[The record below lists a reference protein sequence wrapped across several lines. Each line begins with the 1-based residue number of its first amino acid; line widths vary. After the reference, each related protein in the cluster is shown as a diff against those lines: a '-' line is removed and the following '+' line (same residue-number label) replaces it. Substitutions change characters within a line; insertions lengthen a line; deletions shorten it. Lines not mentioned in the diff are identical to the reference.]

1 MSPFP
6 MEEAPM
12 DQGTNRR
19 VRAAVVRVGV
29 ALLAGLVVLVLLF
42 PAHGI
47 DPIPPQCF
55 SLIGYTVPC
64 EDGLALAAGATTAG
78 VVGLLL
84 WLRGRSR

>member
-1 MSPFP
+1 MN
-6 MEEAPM
+6 
-12 DQGTNRR
+12 QTTNRGG
-19 VRAAVVRVGV
+19 RAAVMRVAV

-64 EDGLALAAGATTAG
+64 ADGFAPAAGAATAG

-84 WLRGRSR
+84 WLRDRRR